1 MLDFIGAGRGGR
13 THTVS
18 LPPDFESQKS
28 PFLNR
33 VLRKNTLKNNDIR
46 YRTVSFGIAVSW
58 SKWSKFGAK
67 NFRNDGRKTRIE
79 RRLSQAGRCEAAR
92 RSGARRRRAKTL
104 SSARLNR
111 GEGGGNVSGF
121 REACQTRTPL
131 QPQALPEVGVRE
143 NILALRASGAGK
155 CGKPCKRLAPSRP
168 SGAGAVGRAG
178 RPRASTQGFPLRG
191 APPVATARAG
201 GVGQGW
207 RRDGRGCNREPGKP
221 GLDGV

>member
-1 MLDFIGAGRGGR
+1 MLF
-13 THTVS
+13 
-18 LPPDFESQKS
+18 
-28 PFLNR
+28 
-33 VLRKNTLKNNDIR
+33 KNNDILH
-46 YRTVSFGIAVSW
+46 RTISLGIAVSW